1 MYIVINLIGQ
11 VLGEFETENEAHD
24 FADGLKNF
32 CYVEEAEA

>member
-11 VLGEFETENEAHD
+11 ILGEFNTEEEAHN

-32 CYVEEAEA
+32 TYVEEI